1 MTKNNPTNHKGLTAV
16 EVAKRISLGQ
26 VNVSSDVTSRSLSAI
41 LRANLFT
48 RFNALLSALFI
59 VVLAT
64 GPFTNTFLDASF
76 GFLIIF
82 NSSIGI
88 IQELRAKRTLDKL
101 AILNA
106 PVAHVVRDGKLT
118 IMPTKGVVLDDIIK
132 LQVGDQVPV
141 DGVILDAEGIEI
153 DEALLTGE
161 SENIHKQT
169 GDKVLS
175 GSVVVAGSA
184 HITTTAVG
192 DNAYAHKL
200 TAQAKQFSPAYS
212 ELVAGINKLLKYA
225 GWAIVLVAPL
235 LIWRQTRENVND
247 TWQEALLRSTAAI
260 TGMIPEG
267 LVLLTSFAFAL
278 AVLVLARRRV
288 LVQQL
293 SAVEGL
299 ARVDVICLD
308 KTGTLT
314 EGKIALDE
322 LIIDDPKQLE
332 KAEQVLASFAAED
345 NTPTLRALHEAFGHH
360 KPLPIS
366 SSVPFSSARKW
377 SSITI
382 GGQSWLMG
390 APEILLGGKH
400 KALLAKASDLSSQ
413 GKRVMVLISA
423 DKTPTTQQLPSAIQ
437 PVGLIVLSEKIRS
450 DAMETLKFFA
460 SQGVAIKII
469 SGDTPQ
475 TVSAIAASV
484 GLPPSTPFD
493 ARNLPSDQ
501 DELAKILETY
511 SIFGRVVPEQKRAII
526 KALQSQGHV
535 VAMTGDGV
543 NDTLALKD
551 ADIGIAM
558 GSGAPATKAVA
569 ELVLLDNEFAHLPR
583 VVAEGRRVIANIERV
598 ANLFV
603 IKNIYSIVLAISV
616 TIFGIS
622 YPFLPRHLSLL
633 SALTIGI
640 PAFFLALAPSN
651 QLYRPGFLR
660 RVLGFSI
667 PGGIIIGSLV
677 MASYW
682 PVRYEDPEY
691 SSLVSTIPVI
701 TVGVWV
707 LLRLAWPL
715 NWWKVGL
722 IGLMPS
728 IFIVIINLPYSQ
740 AILNIAI
747 ERSYLAYPIG
757 LGLVGAL
764 AIELLWRL
772 NRRMSVPKQIQL
784 GANTPAARLGGRT

>member
-1 MTKNNPTNHKGLTAV
+1 MTKNNSTNHTGLTSA
-16 EVAKRISLGQ
+16 EVAKRVSLGQ
-26 VNVSSDVTSRSLSAI
+26 VNVSSDITSRSLSAI

-48 RFNALLSALFI
+48 RFNALLGTLFL

-64 GPFTNTFLDASF
+64 GPFTSTFLDASF
-76 GFLIIF
+76 GFLIVF

-106 PVAHVVRDGKLT
+106 PVAHVIRNGKLKD
-118 IMPTKGVVLDDIIK
+118 MPTNDVVLDDVIK

-141 DGVILDAEGIEI
+141 DGVILDAEGVEI

-161 SENIHKQT
+161 SENIHKQP

-184 HITTTAVG
+184 HIKTTAVG
-192 DNAYAHKL
+192 DSAYAHKL

-225 GWAIVLVAPL
+225 GWAIVFVAPL
-235 LIWRQTRENVND
+235 LIWRQNGENVNFN
-247 TWQEALLRSTAAI
+247 WQEALLRSTAAI

-322 LIIDDPKQLE
+322 LIVSNAKQT
-332 KAEQVLASFAAED
+332 KQAEQILASFAAEA
-345 NTPTLRALHEAFGHH
+345 NTPTLRALDEAFGHH
-360 KPLPIS
+360 NPLS
-366 SSVPFSSARKW
+366 VTGSVPFSSTRKW
-377 SSITI
+377 SSITTN
-382 GGQSWLMG
+382 GQSWIMG
-390 APEILLGGKH
+390 APEILLGNGH
-400 KALLAKASDLSSQ
+400 KALLAKASSLSSQ
-413 GKRVMVLISA
+413 GKRVMVLLSS
-423 DKTPTTQQLPSAIQ
+423 DKSPTAQQLPANMQ
-437 PVGLIVLSEKIRS
+437 PVGLLVLSEKIRG
-450 DAMETLKFFA
+450 DAMETLKYFS
-460 SQGVAIKII
+460 SQGVALKII

-475 TVSAIAASV
+475 TVAAIAASV

-493 ARNLPSDQ
+493 ARNLPTDQ
-501 DELAKILETY
+501 AELAKILDTH

-603 IKNIYSIVLAISV
+603 IKNVYSVVLAVSV
-616 TIFGIS
+616 TILGIS

-640 PAFFLALAPSN
+640 PAFFLALAPSG
-651 QLYRPGFLR
+651 QRYRPGFLR
-660 RVLGFSI
+660 RVLSFSV
-667 PGGIIIGSLV
+667 PAGIIIGSLV
-677 MASYW
+677 MAAYW
-682 PVRYEDPEY
+682 PLRYESPDY
-691 SSLVSTIPVI
+691 SSLVSTLPLII
-701 TVGVWV
+701 VGVWI
-707 LLRLAWPL
+707 LLHLAWPL
-715 NWWKVGL
+715 NWWKIGL

-728 IFIVIINLPYSQ
+728 AFVLIVSVPYIQDLLS
-740 AILNIAI
+740 IAI
-747 ERSYLAYPIG
+747 ERSYLPYPLM
-757 LGLVGAL
+757 LGLVGIL

-772 NRRMSVPKQIQL
+772 SHPKSNPKQVKL
-784 GANTPAARLGGRT
+784 GARSSALHHSNEA